1 LLLRDRETLVPDKA
15 HRAGVW
21 RAAGSPGVVL
31 VGAQAV
37 ATWRMQSRGKRL
49 AVTVTPFGA
58 LSGAAQAQIETEA
71 GVLARFRGGDTAE
84 VRIAPAA

>member
-1 LLLRDRETLVPDKA
+1 
-15 HRAGVW
+15 
-21 RAAGSPGVVL
+21 VVL

-49 AVTVTPFGA
+49 AVTVAPFGA
-58 LSGAAQAQIETEA
+58 LSADARGRIETEA
-71 GVLARFRGGDTAE
+71 GVLARFRGCDAAE